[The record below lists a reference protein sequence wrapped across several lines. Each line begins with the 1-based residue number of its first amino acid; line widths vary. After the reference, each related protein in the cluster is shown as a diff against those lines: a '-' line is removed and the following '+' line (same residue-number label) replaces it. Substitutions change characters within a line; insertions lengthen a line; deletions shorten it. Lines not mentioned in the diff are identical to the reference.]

1 MNKANTKHILAAV
14 MSAAILASVT
24 AAAIPSASAVSSTQA
39 QEQQTSPYLIDYSK
53 TASLTLYKYEMPD
66 VSKATEG
73 SNVEQTDR
81 VPDGATPLADVTFTV
96 TKVAELKDCIDNG
109 KLSIPSLEEAAKAVQ
124 TSTEVYTATTDT
136 TGVAK
141 LENLPLGIYYVQETK
156 SPSQVVK
163 KIAPFVLTLP
173 LTNSD
178 GTKWLYDVYSY
189 PKNQTSYGSA
199 ILQKVD
205 SVDNKTIEGAKFDL
219 QYSTDNIVFTT
230 FMPDIVT
237 GSNGTATIDNLPS
250 QCYYRFVETEAPDEK
265 YIVDSTQYYDF
276 YIDANGNMV
285 RDDATVSDSTIKVE
299 NDYPLIHKYILDGEK
314 GTKGIDNTAN
324 YGDTVYWEI
333 NTSIPAEIDRMTTY
347 TITDTMSKGL
357 KYTGAEIYLDNK
369 TKLTE
374 GTDYTVSE
382 DGLNVSFELN
392 TEKMRG
398 GYSEVEL
405 YFNTELTTEAELAV
419 DIPNTSKLIYTNKIG
434 TTSTYEIKSE
444 TPTVHTGGYSFYKVD
459 ESRRGLQGA
468 AFALYCTKEDFESGA
483 APVAT
488 QQSDENGVV
497 TFSGLAYGSFSK
509 TEDEKA
515 QGGVENG
522 ETTYWLVETQAPA
535 GYALHAE
542 PIEIKVNKTSHIA
555 SNNVEIVNSLI
566 PDMPKTGAVQSALWL
581 LGIIIALAGGAMFIL
596 TTRNKTKE

>member
-1 MNKANTKHILAAV
+1 MMKAKTKRILAAV

-24 AAAIPSASAVSSTQA
+24 AAAIPSASAVSTNQS
-39 QEQQTSPYLIDYSK
+39 EGQQTSPYLIDYSK
-53 TASLTLYKYEMPD
+53 TASLTLYKYEMSD

-73 SNVEQTDR
+73 SNGEQTDKI
-81 VPDGATPLADVTFTV
+81 PEGATPLADVTFTV

-205 SVDNKTIEGAKFDL
+205 SVDNKTIDGAKFDL
-219 QYSTDNIVFTT
+219 QYSTDNTNYQT

-237 GSNGTATIDNLPS
+237 GSDGTATINNLPS
-250 QCYYRFVETEAPDEK
+250 QSYYRFVETEAPDDK
-265 YIVDSTQYYDF
+265 YIVDSTKYYEF
-276 YIDANGNMV
+276 YIDAAGNMV
-285 RDDATVSDSTIKVE
+285 RDDSVVADSTVKVE

-324 YGDTVYWEI
+324 IGDMVYWEI
-333 NTSIPAEIDRMTTY
+333 NTSIPYEIGDMTTY

-357 KYTGAEIYLDNK
+357 KYTGAELYLDNK

-382 DGLNVSFELN
+382 DGLNVSFAIDTKKL
-392 TEKMRG
+392 TS
-398 GYSEVEL
+398 YSEVEL
-405 YFNTELTTEAELAV
+405 YFNTELTSEAELAV
-419 DIPNTSKLIYTNKIG
+419 DIPNTSKLTYTNNIG
-434 TTSTYEIKSE
+434 TESTYQVISEI
-444 TPTVHTGGYSFYKVD
+444 PTVHTGGYSFYKVD
-459 ESRRGLQGA
+459 ESRKGLQGA
-468 AFALYCTKEDFESGA
+468 TFALYKNKDDNANGIS
-483 APVAT
+483 PIAT

-497 TFSGLAYGSFSK
+497 TFAGLAYGSFS
-509 TEDEKA
+509 TNDEEKA

-555 SNNVEIVNSLI
+555 SNNVEIVNSLV

-581 LGIIIALAGGAMFIL
+581 LGTLIALAGGAMFII
-596 TTRNKTKE
+596 TSRKKSE

>member
-1 MNKANTKHILAAV
+1 MMKAKTKRILAAV

-24 AAAIPSASAVSSTQA
+24 AAAIPSASAVSTNQS
-39 QEQQTSPYLIDYSK
+39 EGQQTSPYLIDYSK
-53 TASLTLYKYEMPD
+53 TASLTLYKYEMSD

-73 SNVEQTDR
+73 SNGEQTDKI
-81 VPDGATPLADVTFTV
+81 PEGATPLADVTFTV

-205 SVDNKTIEGAKFDL
+205 SVDNKTIDGAKFDL

-237 GSNGTATIDNLPS
+237 GSDGTATINNLPS
-250 QCYYRFVETEAPDEK
+250 QSYYRFVETEAPDGK
-265 YIVDSTQYYDF
+265 YILDSTKYYEF
-276 YIDANGNMV
+276 YIDAAGNMV
-285 RDDATVSDSTIKVE
+285 RDDSVVADSTVKVE

-324 YGDTVYWEI
+324 IGDTVYWEI
-333 NTSIPAEIDRMTTY
+333 NTSIPYEIGDMTTY

-357 KYTGAEIYLDNK
+357 KYTGAELYLDNK

-382 DGLNVSFELN
+382 DGLNVSFAIDTKKL
-392 TEKMRG
+392 TS
-398 GYSEVEL
+398 YSEVEL
-405 YFNTELTTEAELAV
+405 YFNTELTSEAELAV
-419 DIPNTSKLIYTNKIG
+419 DIPNTSKLTYTNNIG
-434 TTSTYEIKSE
+434 TESTYQVTSEI
-444 TPTVHTGGYSFYKVD
+444 PTVHTGGYSFYKVD
-459 ESRRGLQGA
+459 ESRKGLQGA
-468 AFALYCTKEDFESGA
+468 TFALYKNKDDNANGIS
-483 APVAT
+483 PIAT

-497 TFSGLAYGSFSK
+497 TFAGLAYGSFS
-509 TEDEKA
+509 TNDEEKA

-555 SNNVEIVNSLI
+555 SNNVEIVNSLV

-581 LGIIIALAGGAMFIL
+581 LGTLIALAGGAMFII
-596 TTRNKTKE
+596 TSRKKSE

>member
-1 MNKANTKHILAAV
+1 MMKAKTKRILAAV

-24 AAAIPSASAVSSTQA
+24 AAAIPSASAVSTNQS
-39 QEQQTSPYLIDYSK
+39 EGQQTSPYLIDYSK
-53 TASLTLYKYEMPD
+53 TASLTLYKYEMSD

-73 SNVEQTDR
+73 SNGEQTDKI
-81 VPDGATPLADVTFTV
+81 PEGATPLADVTFTV

-205 SVDNKTIEGAKFDL
+205 SVDNKTIDGAKFDL
-219 QYSTDNIVFTT
+219 QYSTDNTNYQT

-237 GSNGTATIDNLPS
+237 GSDGTATINNLPS
-250 QCYYRFVETEAPDEK
+250 QSYYRFVETEAPDEK
-265 YIVDSTQYYDF
+265 YIVDSTKYYEF
-276 YIDANGNMV
+276 YIDAAGNMV
-285 RDDATVSDSTIKVE
+285 RDDSVVADSTVKVE

-324 YGDTVYWEI
+324 IGDTVYWEI
-333 NTSIPAEIDRMTTY
+333 NSSIPYEIGDMTTY

-357 KYTGAEIYLDNK
+357 KYTGAELYLDNK

-382 DGLNVSFELN
+382 DGLNVSFAIDTKKL
-392 TEKMRG
+392 TS
-398 GYSEVEL
+398 YSEVEL
-405 YFNTELTTEAELAV
+405 YFNTELTSEAELAV
-419 DIPNTSKLIYTNKIG
+419 DIPNTSKLTYTNNIG
-434 TTSTYEIKSE
+434 TESTYQVTSE

-459 ESRRGLQGA
+459 ESRKGLQGA
-468 AFALYCTKEDFESGA
+468 TFALYKNKDDNANGV
-483 APVAT
+483 APIAT

-497 TFSGLAYGSFSK
+497 TFAGLAYGSFS
-509 TEDEKA
+509 TNDEEKA

-522 ETTYWLVETQAPA
+522 ETTYWLVETQSPA

-555 SNNVEIVNSLI
+555 SNNVEIVNSLV

-581 LGIIIALAGGAMFIL
+581 FGTLIVLAGGAMFIINS
-596 TTRNKTKE
+596 RKKSE

>member
-1 MNKANTKHILAAV
+1 MMKAKTKRILAAV

-24 AAAIPSASAVSSTQA
+24 AAAIPSASAVSTNQS
-39 QEQQTSPYLIDYSK
+39 EGQQTSPYLIDYSK
-53 TASLTLYKYEMPD
+53 TASLTLYKYEMSD

-73 SNVEQTDR
+73 SNGEQTDKI
-81 VPDGATPLADVTFTV
+81 PEGATPLADVTFTV

-205 SVDNKTIEGAKFDL
+205 SVDNKTIDGAKFDL
-219 QYSTDNIVFTT
+219 QYSTDNTNYQT

-237 GSNGTATIDNLPS
+237 GSDGTATIDNLPS

-265 YIVDSTQYYDF
+265 YIVDSTKYYEF
-276 YIDANGNMV
+276 YIDAAGNMV
-285 RDDATVSDSTIKVE
+285 RDDSVVADSTVKVE

-324 YGDTVYWEI
+324 IGDTVYWEI
-333 NTSIPAEIDRMTTY
+333 NTSIPYEIGDMTTY

-357 KYTGAEIYLDNK
+357 KYTGAELYLDNK

-382 DGLNVSFELN
+382 DGLNVSFAIDTKKL
-392 TEKMRG
+392 TS
-398 GYSEVEL
+398 YSEVEL
-405 YFNTELTTEAELAV
+405 YFNTELTSEAELAV
-419 DIPNTSKLIYTNKIG
+419 DIPNTSKLTYTNNIG
-434 TTSTYEIKSE
+434 TESTYQVTSE

-459 ESRRGLQGA
+459 ESRKGLQGA
-468 AFALYCTKEDFESGA
+468 TFALYRTKEDFNNGA
-483 APVAT
+483 TPVAT

-497 TFSGLAYGSFSK
+497 TFSGLAYGSFSR

-555 SNNVEIVNSLI
+555 SNNVEIVNSLV

-581 LGIIIALAGGAMFIL
+581 LGIVIALAGGAMFIL